1 MGDPL
6 HDHDWDE
13 SGMRI
18 RAADAH
24 DPRRSPQRSDAV
36 ATRKPV
42 RAPAPTNDAQTVRP
56 PRFVPTEAIPV
67 VAVDL
72 AELRQL
78 SLDPH
83 SGFLLSLMDGS
94 TSVETLLDVC
104 GMPSEEAM
112 RRLDHLVMLGV
123 VRLT

>member
-1 MGDPL
+1 
-6 HDHDWDE
+6 
-13 SGMRI
+13 MRI
-18 RAADAH
+18 RAADVH
-24 DPRRSPQRSDAV
+24 PQRSDAV

-42 RAPAPTNDAQTVRP
+42 RATAPTNDAQTVRP
-56 PRFVPTEAIPV
+56 PRFVPNEAIPV

-94 TSVETLLDVC
+94 TTVETLLDVC
-104 GMPSEEAM
+104 GMPAEEAM

-123 VRLT
+123 VRLR